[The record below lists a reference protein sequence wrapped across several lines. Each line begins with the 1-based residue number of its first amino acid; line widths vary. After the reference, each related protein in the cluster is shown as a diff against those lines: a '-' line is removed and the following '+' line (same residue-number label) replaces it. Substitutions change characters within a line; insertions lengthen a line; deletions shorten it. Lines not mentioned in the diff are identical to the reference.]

1 MPVEKAP
8 APASIEEFD
17 PVDKNDEK
25 ELNGEALK
33 AEVVRRDRV
42 QADWLPRP
50 NAQKEKDGDRD
61 KHEVLDGKISYQHCS
76 IIF

>member
-25 ELNGEALK
+25 ELTGEALK

-42 QADWLPRP
+42 QAD
-50 NAQKEKDGDRD
+50 
-61 KHEVLDGKISYQHCS
+61 
-76 IIF
+76 